1 MNKRLVFK
9 PWTEKVLTW
18 VFIISFMLM
27 VGTEDFEGIEG
38 LLGFLSIILITVV
51 SGWLLVKYGRNFK

>member
-18 VFIISFMLM
+18 VFIISLMLM
-27 VGTEDFEGIEG
+27 IGTDDFEGVEG
-38 LLGFLSIILITVV
+38 LLGFLSIVLTTII
-51 SGWLLVKYGRNFK
+51 SGGLLFKYGRNFK